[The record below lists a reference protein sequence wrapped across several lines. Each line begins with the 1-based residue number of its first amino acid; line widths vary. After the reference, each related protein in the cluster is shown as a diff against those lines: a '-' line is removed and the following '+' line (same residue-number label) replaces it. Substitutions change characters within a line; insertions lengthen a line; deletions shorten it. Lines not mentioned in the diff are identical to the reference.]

1 MNLRYMKAKKDDA
14 DMLINI
20 YNASF
25 YKDYIKYGIC
35 PAYGKTRI
43 AMEESIEKFPK
54 LIIYDRDIPIGV
66 ISVENRGN
74 GEYYLSCLCVVPEYQ
89 GKGIGTQAVSYMLD
103 YYSDWS
109 KITLITPEDKIENI
123 EFYTKKCGFKIIGK
137 EMDDTVMVVRFLMER

>member
-43 AMEESIEKFPK
+43 AMEESIKKFPK